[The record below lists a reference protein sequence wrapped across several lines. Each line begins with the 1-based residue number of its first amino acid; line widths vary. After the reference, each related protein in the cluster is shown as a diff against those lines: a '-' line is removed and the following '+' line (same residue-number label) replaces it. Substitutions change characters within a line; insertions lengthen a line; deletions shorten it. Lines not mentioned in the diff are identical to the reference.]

1 LIKIVSAVSN
11 DIVTDNRVNKIAHS
25 LEANGYKVT
34 VVGRFLSTSIDLHE
48 RSYKTKRFK
57 LLFNKGPLFYLNLN
71 LRLFFYIA
79 FSDFGF
85 ILANDLDTLPA
96 CFLAAKLKRKK
107 IIFDSHE
114 LFSEVPELV
123 NRHFVRKIWLALE
136 KFLIPKIDLGF
147 TVSASIAKYYE
158 NKYHVHFEVLR
169 NVGHFRFDNEFAG
182 VRKNLERTTI
192 VYQGALNIGRGI
204 ELAIRSMKYIDNAE
218 LWIIGI
224 GDIEEELKL
233 LVADLS
239 LESKVI
245 FTGRIALED
254 VWAYT
259 FRADIGLS
267 LEEDMGLNYRY
278 ALPNKLFDYIQ
289 ARLPVIVSDLPEM
302 ITIVDQ
308 YKIGKVLKER
318 TPQRLAEVIIEMI
331 KNELPTGN
339 YNAKVGLAAREL
351 CWEREEDKLIDSVKQ
366 VCVYV

>member
-11 DIVTDNRVNKIAHS
+11 DIVTDNRVHKIAHS

-34 VVGRFLSTSIDLHE
+34 VVGRLLRNSIQLHE

-57 LLFNKGPLFYLNLN
+57 LLFNRGPLFYLNLN
-71 LRLFFYIA
+71 LRLFFYIV

-85 ILANDLDTLPA
+85 ILANDLDTLPG

-123 NRHFVRKIWLALE
+123 DRHFVRKIWLTLE
-136 KFLIPKIDLGF
+136 KFLIPRIDLEF
-147 TVSASIAKYYE
+147 TVSPSIAEFYK
-158 NKYHVHFEVLR
+158 NKYRVHFEVLR
-169 NVGHFRFDNEFAG
+169 NVGHFRFDNEFDG
-182 VRKNLERTTI
+182 VRKNPEQSTI

-204 ELAIRSMKYIDNAE
+204 ELAIRSMQYIEKAE
-218 LWIIGI
+218 LWVIGT
-224 GDIEEELKL
+224 GDIVDELKQ
-233 LVADLS
+233 LVTELS
-239 LESKVI
+239 LENKVI
-245 FTGRIALED
+245 FPGRIAMED

-259 FRADIGLS
+259 FRADIGIS

-302 ITIVDQ
+302 IIIIEK

-318 TPQRLAEVIIEMI
+318 TPQKLAELINEMI
-331 KNELPTGN
+331 KMEIPKGK
-339 YNAKVGLAAREL
+339 YNANVGLAAREL
-351 CWEREEDKLIDSVKQ
+351 CWEREEDKLIESMKQ
-366 VCVYV
+366 LSEYV